1 MAGTIISGVIF
12 CIVAMVMLGIGVSQ
26 LKSKEP
32 VGFYTG
38 EKPPK
43 VDQLSDVNSWN
54 KKHGVMWIIYGICII
69 GSWIC
74 SAFIGGDS
82 IRVPEDISVC
92 GFDDVIMSKY
102 LGLTTVCV
110 PNYERGFLAIQ
121 ALSDIIDGSGDFG
134 NFKVGARVKWR
145 KSIKEQ

>member
-1 MAGTIISGVIF
+1 MIF
-12 CIVAMVMLGIGVSQ
+12 CIVAMIMLGIGFSQ

-38 EKPPK
+38 EKLPK

-74 SAFIGGDS
+74 SAFIGGSADVMTDS
-82 IRVPEDISVC
+82 CP
-92 GFDDVIMSKY
+92 
-102 LGLTTVCV
+102 
-110 PNYERGFLAIQ
+110 
-121 ALSDIIDGSGDFG
+121 SDIMGGQPNIL
-134 NFKVGARVKWR
+134 WR
-145 KSIKEQ
+145 